1 MRAIEIHSEFIK
13 PSVLAEIAFAPFKA
27 QFAEKNIQIEITIP
41 FTLPQVNCDVAKTA
55 WVLTI
60 FFSNAIRYTP
70 AWGKLT
76 IRAELVKNRLR
87 MSVENSGYGVPLE
100 RLQGM
105 FEKPQSFDSPE
116 FGKGLALL
124 LAREILEAQ
133 DGAIGATSE
142 LGTLTRFYIDIP
154 LHETSEVNP

>member
-1 MRAIEIHSEFIK
+1 M
-13 PSVLAEIAFAPFKA
+13 
-27 QFAEKNIQIEITIP
+27 
-41 FTLPQVNCDVAKTA
+41 
-55 WVLTI
+55 
-60 FFSNAIRYTP
+60 
-70 AWGKLT
+70 
-76 IRAELVKNRLR
+76 
-87 MSVENSGYGVPLE
+87 PLE

-105 FEKPQSFDSPE
+105 FEKPQNFDSPE

>member
-1 MRAIEIHSEFIK
+1 MRAIEIHSELIK
-13 PSVLAEIAFAPFKA
+13 PSTLVEIALAPFKA
-27 QFAEKNIQIEITIP
+27 QFAEKNIQIDISIP
-41 FTLPQVNCDVAKTA
+41 HTLPQVSCDVAKTA

-76 IRAELVKNRLR
+76 IRAERARDLLR
-87 MSVENSGYGVPLE
+87 ISVENSGYGVPLE

-105 FEKPQSFDSPE
+105 FEKPQNFDSPE

-133 DGAIGATSE
+133 QGEIGATSE
-142 LGTLTRFYIDIP
+142 LGTLTRFYMQIP
-154 LHETSEVNP
+154 LPETSEVNP

>member
-1 MRAIEIHSEFIK
+1 MQAIGIHPETIK

-27 QFAEKNIQIEITIP
+27 QFSEKDISVEINISYA
-41 FTLPQVNCDVAKTA
+41 LPLAYCDVAKTA

-70 AWGKLT
+70 AWGKLV
-76 IRAELVKNRLR
+76 IKGERLEDHLR
-87 MSVENSGYGVPLE
+87 LSVENSGYGVPLE

-124 LAREILEAQ
+124 LAREILEAH
-133 DGAIGATSE
+133 GGKIGAFSE
-142 LGTLTRFYIDIP
+142 LGVLTRFYIDIP
-154 LHETSEVNP
+154 IYSSTEEKK

>member
-1 MRAIEIHSEFIK
+1 MSAIKIHSELIK
-13 PSVLAEIAFAPFKA
+13 PSVLVEIALAPFKP
-27 QFAEKNIQIEITIP
+27 QFAEKNIQIDISIP
-41 FTLPQVNCDVAKTA
+41 YTLPQVSCDVAKTA

-76 IRAELVKNRLR
+76 IRAERVKTMLR
-87 MSVENSGYGVPLE
+87 ISVENSGYGVPLE

-105 FEKPQSFDSPE
+105 FEKPQNFDAPE
-116 FGKGLALL
+116 YGKGLALL

-133 DGAIGATSE
+133 QGTIGATSE
-142 LGTLTRFYIDIP
+142 LGTLTRFYLQIP
-154 LHETSEVNP
+154 LTEMSEVNP